1 MLVGR
6 QTTSLLLPWSLTGGV
21 HVDVTPWLEL
31 GGEAR
36 YWLYRQYTHQH
47 SDVTGIFFVRQFD
60 TPKNYHDSWEVSG
73 GARVHDFGAGPL
85 ELMAGT
91 NYDTTPEPASSLS
104 LDEPLFTH
112 YGIHVGVRYLV
123 GRFRVGASYTHYWYV
138 VPTVSDSVT
147 LPPTNVTGHGDNHIM
162 TLSVEASL

>member
-1 MLVGR
+1 MVAR
-6 QTTSLLLPWSLTGGV
+6 CGGSRSCSSSWPERRGPAASASTIEGPIQITYSA
-21 HVDVTPWLEL
+21 D
-31 GGEAR
+31 
-36 YWLYRQYTHQH
+36 
-47 SDVTGIFFVRQFD
+47 SDAPG
-60 TPKNYHDSWEVSG
+60 G

-112 YGIHVGVRYLV
+112 YGIHVGVRYPV
-123 GRFRVGASYTHYWYV
+123 GRFRVGASYTHYWYI
-138 VPTVSDSVT
+138 VPTASDSVT